1 MAALDQIDL
10 NSLTIFDAVVE
21 AGSFTAAAD
30 RLDVAKAKIS
40 VQINRLERQ
49 LGAALFTRTTR
60 QMALTDAGR
69 NLHEQCQPLLAGLRD
84 ALTQV
89 GSEQGELT
97 GLLRLSASVSHATLS
112 IAPAVAE
119 FSRLHP
125 HLRIDLRTGDR
136 ISDLVADG
144 IDLSFRMGWLRD
156 SSQRAIK
163 LGEFQQFI
171 VAAPA
176 YLKKHGIPKVPED
189 LSEHQWIALSLLPAP
204 LTWKIADASG
214 SVQTIH
220 MKSRMQVD
228 SPNALLALLQAGA
241 GISAMEE
248 LSSAMAIK
256 AGKLQRLLP
265 DYELPKGGIYAV
277 LPPGRHMPG
286 KVRAFVDFYKT
297 FINTI

>member
-1 MAALDQIDL
+1 MATLDQIDL
-10 NSLTIFDAVVE
+10 NSLTIFAAVVE

-49 LGAALFTRTTR
+49 LGLSLFTRTTR

-69 NLHEQCQPLLAGLRD
+69 HLHEQCQPLLSGLRD

-89 GSEQGELT
+89 GSQQGELT
-97 GLLRLSASVSHATLS
+97 GLLRLSASVSHATLA

-125 HLRIDLRTGDR
+125 QLSIDMRTGDR

-163 LGEFQQFI
+163 LGEFQQYI
-171 VAAPA
+171 VAAPC
-176 YLKKHGIPKVPED
+176 YLKKHGTPKIPED
-189 LSEHQWIALSLLPAP
+189 LREHRWIALSLLPTP
-204 LTWKIADASG
+204 LTWKISDANGNVHSL
-214 SVQTIH
+214 H

-228 SPNALLALLQAGA
+228 SPTALLALLQSGA

-248 LSSAMAIK
+248 LSSTAAIK

-265 DYELPKGGIYAV
+265 GYELPRGGVYAV
-277 LPPGRHMPG
+277 LPPGRHIPA
-286 KVRAFVDFYKT
+286 KVRAFIDFYKS
-297 FINTI
+297 FIEK

>member
-10 NSLTIFDAVVE
+10 NSLTIFDVVVE
-21 AGSFTAAAD
+21 TGSFTAAAD

-49 LGAALFTRTTR
+49 LGTTLFTRTTR
-60 QMALTDAGR
+60 KMTLTDAGR
-69 NLHEQCQPLLAGLRD
+69 HLHEQCQPLLSGLRD
-84 ALTQV
+84 ALTQL
-89 GSEQGELT
+89 GSEQSELT
-97 GLLRLSASVSHATLS
+97 GLLRLSTSVSHATLS

-125 HLRIDLRTGDR
+125 NLRIDLRTGDR

-163 LGEFQQFI
+163 LGEFQQFL

-176 YLKKHGIPKVPED
+176 YLKKHGTPKIPDD
-189 LSEHQWIALSLLPAP
+189 LREHQWIALSLLPTP
-204 LTWKIADASG
+204 LTWKFTDAKG
-214 SVQTIH
+214 SVQSIH

-228 SPNALLALLQAGA
+228 SPNALLALLQNAA

-248 LSSAMAIK
+248 MSSVSAIK
-256 AGKLQRLLP
+256 AGKLIRILP
-265 DYELPKGGIYAV
+265 DYELPKGGFYAV
-277 LPPGRHMPG
+277 LPPGRHVSA
-286 KVRAFVDFYKT
+286 KVRAFIDFYKD
-297 FINTI
+297 FIV